1 MLGCGMVF
9 QKCKLIH
16 YIGDNMN
23 TFGWI
28 LKNFFGCN
36 ESKYWLIVPK
46 YVSSIKEKK
55 ELIKKHTAFMKE
67 KIEIK

>member
-1 MLGCGMVF
+1 MRA
-9 QKCKLIH
+9 
-16 YIGDNMN
+16 
-23 TFGWI
+23 FGQI
-28 LKNFFGCN
+28 LKKFFGSN
-36 ESKYWLIVPK
+36 ELKYWLIVPK

>member
-1 MLGCGMVF
+1 
-9 QKCKLIH
+9 
-16 YIGDNMN
+16 MN

-28 LKNFFGCN
+28 LKKFFGCN